1 MTSNTPSI
9 GDIVALRSHPYYS
22 DQTNILIGGETQL
35 ISPLMIVVETVGDAQ
50 NSFDENVG
58 MQIQEKGKSCQC
70 KCIWYSTKSHQFE
83 EAWLSSKALKKITPK
98 DLNHTI
104 HKQQFISKSIGYG
117 SLVTLKTTFLE
128 IAKQKSSFSIESNRE
143 KSTINPVLS
152 FLSPVMQVIGTS
164 KIDSKEPKFD
174 SKTGNARSVSELLVK
189 CKWFNSSSDKMSE
202 KLLPIEALIS
212 IPSIDD
218 TLFNKIEVLIKSST
232 SIKLKIGNKRT
243 ILTPQKIKYTHGFY
257 SVVGY
262 DHLQNRT
269 INVEILN
276 LKKTL
281 KEHKLIQER
290 FPNFQLEEYPSTQI
304 KTGIKK
310 AIEQKTYIRIKYRDR
325 AGNVTTRTVEP
336 YKTHVVNEPSHPD
349 STYLVAHCL
358 LRNAER
364 YFRIERISSV
374 EIFNLKYPTTR

>member
-35 ISPLMIVVETVGDAQ
+35 ISPLMIVVETVGDTQ

-58 MQIQEKGKSCQC
+58 MQIQEKGESCQC

-83 EAWLSSKALKKITPK
+83 ESWLSSKALKKITSK
-98 DLNHTI
+98 NLNHTI
-104 HKQQFISKSIGYG
+104 DKQQFIDKSIGYG
-117 SLVTLKTTFLE
+117 SLVTLKTTSLE

-164 KIDSKEPKFD
+164 KSDSKEPKFD
-174 SKTGNARSVSELLVK
+174 SKTGKARSVSELLVK

-212 IPSIDD
+212 IPPINEE
-218 TLFNKIEVLIKSST
+218 LFSKIEKLIKSPT
-232 SIKLKIGNKRT
+232 SIKLKIGDEET
-243 ILTPQKIKYTHGFY
+243 IFTPQKIKYTHGFY

-276 LKKTL
+276 LDNPL
-281 KEHKLIQER
+281 EEYKLIQER
-290 FPNFQLEEYPSTQI
+290 FPCFNLEKHPETQI
-304 KTGIKK
+304 ETGIKK
-310 AIEQKTYIRIKYRDR
+310 AIEQKNYIRIKYRDR
-325 AGNVTTRTVEP
+325 AGNVTTRTVKP
-336 YKTHVVNEPSHPD
+336 HRTHVVSEPSPID
-349 STYLVAHCL
+349 SVYLVAHCL

-374 EIFNLKYPTTR
+374 EIFNLKYSTNP